1 MTNREIPKI
10 IQGVIPTVNE
20 TTAYGVA
27 TSGRA
32 LHAVHTVLLKE
43 IVTGAT
49 RSTVVVPNDPSV
61 INWKDTGG
69 PIPVDKNTVGIPPR
83 KTTQFLT
90 GTGTSVPPI
99 RIWIQKIE
107 GPRRSIIMQEAR
119 NSDPFDASIN

>member
-1 MTNREIPKI
+1 MNREIPAI
-10 IQGVIPTVNE
+10 VQGVIPPFNQ

-27 TSGRA
+27 TSRRA
-32 LHAVHTVLLKE
+32 LHAVCEVLHKD

-49 RSTVVVPNDPSV
+49 CSTAVVPNDPLV
-61 INWKDTGG
+61 INWKDAGESIT
-69 PIPVDKNTVGIPPR
+69 VDKNTVGIPPR

-99 RIWIQKIE
+99 SIWSQKIE

-119 NSDPFDASIN
+119 NSDPLDASIN